1 MLLPNPGTLTLGPT
15 TTFASFTLVD
25 YLPVT
30 VVALVIVALAV
41 ALVVSVR
48 RRNDLD

>member
-1 MLLPNPGTLTLGPT
+1 MLPYPGTLVLGPT
-15 TTFASFTLVD
+15 IRFASFTLVD

-30 VVALVIVALAV
+30 VVAIVIVALAI